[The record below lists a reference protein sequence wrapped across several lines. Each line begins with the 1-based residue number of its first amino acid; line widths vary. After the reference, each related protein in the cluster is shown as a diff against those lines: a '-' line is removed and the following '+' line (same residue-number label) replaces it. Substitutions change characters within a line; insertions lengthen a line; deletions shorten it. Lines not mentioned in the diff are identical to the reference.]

1 MSKQNG
7 SLLNDLRAEQRSVSG
22 RIPMIVAIANQM
34 GEQDRKDLLEALGDL
49 TITAPMISRA
59 LKKRGFDI
67 KPGSINQYRR
77 GEIAHVIS

>member
-7 SLLNDLRAEQRSVSG
+7 SLLSELKSEQRSISG
-22 RIPMIVAIANQM
+22 RVPNLIVIANQM
-34 GEQDRKDLLEALGDL
+34 NEQDRKDLLSALEDS

-59 LKKRGFDI
+59 LKKRGFDV